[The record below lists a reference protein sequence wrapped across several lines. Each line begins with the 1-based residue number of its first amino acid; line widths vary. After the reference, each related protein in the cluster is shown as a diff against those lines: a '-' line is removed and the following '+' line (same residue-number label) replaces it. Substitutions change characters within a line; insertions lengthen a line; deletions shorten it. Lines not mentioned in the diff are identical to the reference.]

1 MFDIDI
7 ASIAAGIVMTH
18 NVDNSSICIADN
30 LYALT
35 MSLHIISPSQK
46 YTAIAM
52 NIRYI
57 SNIVMIVALH
67 LMPISHCPCHC
78 LGGA

>member
-7 ASIAAGIVMTH
+7 ASIAAGIAKTH
-18 NVDNSSICIADN
+18 NIDNSSICIDDN
-30 LYALT
+30 LYDLT
-35 MSLHIISPSQK
+35 MSLHIISPSQT
-46 YTAIAM
+46 YSAIAM
-52 NIRYI
+52 NIRYMY
-57 SNIVMIVALH
+57 NIVIVVLR

>member
-7 ASIAAGIVMTH
+7 ASIAAGIAKTH

-30 LYALT
+30 LYDLT
-35 MSLHIISPSQK
+35 MSLHIISPSQT
-46 YTAIAM
+46 YSAIDM
-52 NIRYI
+52 NIRYMY
-57 SNIVMIVALH
+57 NIVIVVLH